1 MPKTRFNHKIFFR
14 RTLIACFLLSVP
26 LFISD
31 CNQSLPTESETSQ
44 AGADSIVYVVPD
56 ESTAVNIWPPLPFEG
71 EEMMADTTGISLAN
85 ASEPLT
91 ADVEGEPPVWEL
103 DDVSTTS
110 GKSPV
115 NESSNYELV
124 NVSTISGKSPVN
136 EPSIS
141 EPDNVSTTSGKSQ
154 VNVSS
159 KVGIADVAVASA
171 ADTTVV
177 GENPEAFSYTR
188 ADTTSA
194 SVPTM
199 DVDTLDADTARL
211 DTLVF
216 HIVSADALISD
227 TTRTDSL
234 VADTARIDTLVFAVA
249 RVDTL
254 ILDSTEVVVVELRQ
268 PVVALRTNLLYDA
281 ALVPNIGLE
290 IWLGKQFTIAAD
302 WFGTW
307 LSWDERHLYW
317 QGYGGYLTLR
327 YYFGKQAA
335 EHRFVGHHAGIYGS
349 ALTYDVEFGGQGYQ
363 AAKFGFGG
371 GLEYGYSLR
380 VNRSLSFDFTLGVG
394 YQGGEYKAYQPTNDG
409 TGHYEWLATYR
420 RHWIGPTKAEV
431 SLKWLIAPVDKKKG
445 GAQ

>member
-1 MPKTRFNHKIFFR
+1 MPKARFNHKIFFR

-71 EEMMADTTGISLAN
+71 EEVMADTTGISLAN

-103 DDVSTTS
+103 DDVSSTS
-110 GKSPV
+110 GQSQV

-124 NVSTISGKSPVN
+124 NVST
-136 EPSIS
+136 
-141 EPDNVSTTSGKSQ
+141 TSGESQ

-171 ADTTVV
+171 ADTTVA

-188 ADTTSA
+188 ADTASA
-194 SVPTM
+194 SVPAL

-216 HIVSADALISD
+216 HIVPADALISD
-227 TTRTDSL
+227 TTRTDTLIS
-234 VADTARIDTLVFAVA
+234 DTARTDTLVFAVA

-254 ILDSTEVVVVELRQ
+254 IIDSTEVVVVELRQ

-394 YQGGEYKAYQPTNDG
+394 YQGGEYKEYQPTNDG

-431 SLKWLIAPVDKKKG
+431 SLKWLIAPVNKKKR